1 VLLQFLIVEKQDKGK
16 GCDDDPDPGVSET
29 WKFIKD
35 NWKLD
40 EPKLI
45 ISVIYDFENSF
56 MNQRVLKSILTELVK
71 AAATVEDKQSGKC
84 YTF

>member
-1 VLLQFLIVEKQDKGK
+1 LQFLIVKNQDKDEN
-16 GCDDDPDPGVSET
+16 CEDDDPDPGVSET

-35 NWKLD
+35 NWKLHK
-40 EPKLI
+40 PKLI

-56 MNQRVLKSILTELVK
+56 MNQRVLKSILTDLVK
-71 AAATVEDKQSGKC
+71 AAATVNKQSGKC